1 MKLYTVLVIIISS
14 FILIGCKPHYRELK
28 ILDKAESLID
38 TLPNESY
45 WTLQKIKNIKSLP
58 DSIKAKYYFLYTN
71 SALSS
76 GIITKSDS
84 GINQAINYFKYKKDT
99 AKLIKALNY
108 KALIKHN
115 QQSFSDAIETLK
127 LLNKFLNN
135 DNNKI
140 EIIKN
145 LQFIGFN
152 EILLNHFDSAI
163 EYQNNALQYARDL
176 NDTVSMIEIMV
187 NLAESRQLNNNN
199 QEAIDILE
207 KALVLSNKIND
218 NNLQKTIFEQQYI
231 IFEKQG
237 KFEKTM
243 DCLVKIRES
252 GMKRDNIQLWNLTK
266 AILFDKQSMPD
277 SVYKYSLIA
286 IKGND
291 PFVAAVAY
299 SLLSKRGMRQGK
311 FAEALNYEKKINL
324 FFDSFTRNIM
334 SEKLRLDYEKG
345 KIENENNLLKIKQKE
360 KNFILLTIIL
370 LTLIILASLYIFYLK
385 QKKNRIE
392 RENLLLKQT
401 NEISQL
407 REKEALLRES
417 LLRRIN
423 LSKKFPSL
431 SVNEIN
437 DETFKTR
444 SGKIILT
451 EDEWVEL
458 INDINEAYPHFTESL
473 KKSYPKLNDDDI
485 RFCCLVKINVDLQ
498 DLSDIYCL
506 SKGSIT
512 KRKYRLK
519 KDKLG
524 VDDPDSSLDC
534 ILQRN

>member
-1 MKLYTVLVIIISS
+1 MKQHKVLVIIFTSLL
-14 FILIGCKPHYRELK
+14 LIGCKQHYHELK
-28 ILDKAESLID
+28 ILDKAENLID

-45 WTLQKIKNIKSLP
+45 RTLQIIKNIESLP
-58 DSIKAKYYFLYTN
+58 DSIKARYHFLYTE

-76 GIITKSDS
+76 GIIIRSDS
-84 GINQAINYFKYKKDT
+84 GINQAINYYEYKKDT
-99 AKLIKALNY
+99 SNIIKGINY
-108 KALIKHN
+108 KALIKHS
-115 QQSFSDAIETLK
+115 QQKYSETIESLK
-127 LLNKFLNN
+127 LLNDLLIRT
-135 DNNKI
+135 NNKTK
-140 EIIKN
+140 IIKN
-145 LQFIGFN
+145 LQLIGFN
-152 EILLNHFDSAI
+152 EMLLTHYDTAI
-163 EYQNNALQYARDL
+163 EYQKKALQYARNL
-176 NDTVSMIEIMV
+176 KDTVSIIDIMV

-207 KALVLSNKIND
+207 NALVLSDEIHD
-218 NNLQKTIFEQQYI
+218 SNLQKTIFEQQYI

-237 KFEKTM
+237 KFGKAM

-252 GMKRDNIQLWNLTK
+252 GMKRNNIQLWNLTK

-277 SVYKYSLIA
+277 SVYKYSLIS

-291 PFVAAVAY
+291 PFIAAVAY
-299 SLLSKRGMRQGK
+299 SILSKKGLRQGR

-324 FFDSFTRNIM
+324 FFDSFTNNIM
-334 SEKLRLDYEKG
+334 SEKSRLDYEKEV
-345 KIENENNLLKIKQKE
+345 IENENNLLKIKQKE
-360 KNFILLTIIL
+360 KNLIILTIIL
-370 LTLIILASLYIFYLK
+370 LTLIIFASLYIFYLK
-385 QKKNRIE
+385 QKKKRIE
-392 RENLLLKQT
+392 REILLLKQT

-431 SVNEIN
+431 SVNDIN
-437 DETFKTR
+437 DETSKTS

-451 EDEWVEL
+451 EDDWVEL

-473 KKSYPKLNDDDI
+473 KNSYPKLNDDDI

-519 KDKLG
+519 KDKFG
-524 VDDPDSSLDC
+524 VDDPESNLDF
-534 ILQRN
+534 ILQRI